1 MGVCRVPGRSY
12 LLVTVTVIAPIFP
25 PGCVGNRARFT
36 SLLQARIVCF
46 PPSTWVSRWR
56 PSAEFGIQT
65 AALALHGAA
74 NEQNRTL
81 HMHEKLISTRF
92 FTLHHSTCPGA
103 SLLSRAPVDPHLIG
117 APEFPLWERYTLGKA
132 KALTYFLPCPW
143 RICTWLFT
151 HNIWIVLTPLNS
163 LSQFNK
169 RVNYPLKWC
178 INQLCIHPRG
188 PSSESEGQI
197 HNQVRRICSQGIYW
211 IQHTRCYFYLLG

>member
-12 LLVTVTVIAPIFP
+12 LVVTVTVIVPIFP
-25 PGCVGNRARFT
+25 PGCVGNWARFT

-92 FTLHHSTCPGA
+92 FTHHHSTCPGA
-103 SLLSRAPVDPHLIG
+103 SLLSRAPVHWIPIWLVLQNSHCGNATLWVKPKLSPISCPVPEGSAPGFSLITSG
-117 APEFPLWERYTLGKA
+117 
-132 KALTYFLPCPW
+132 
-143 RICTWLFT
+143 
-151 HNIWIVLTPLNS
+151 
-163 LSQFNK
+163 
-169 RVNYPLKWC
+169 
-178 INQLCIHPRG
+178 
-188 PSSESEGQI
+188 
-197 HNQVRRICSQGIYW
+197 
-211 IQHTRCYFYLLG
+211 